1 MNIEIIQWITR
12 DSHQW
17 WSNSDELWNISK
29 EQWLIP
35 MNNDVNRKNHDHL
48 ERVMKDSNE

>member
-17 WSNSDELWNISK
+17 WSNSDEPWWYSN
-29 EQWLIP
+29 EQWLSVS
-35 MNNDVNRKNHDHL
+35 MNNDAISIN
-48 ERVMKDSNE
+48 NEQ